1 MTDPHVSNDERSPD
15 PAGVDAGPQG
25 GPGGAGGEPKG
36 AALASTP
43 TSGQA
48 PAHEAQ
54 RSGAHRPEHSS
65 DTAQP
70 GYRAR
75 PAGQS
80 GLDRQDDQ
88 GAALDGPQGDGNYL
102 ASDRGDVP
110 LRNG

>member
-1 MTDPHVSNDERSPD
+1 MANSRSSDDERTPD
-15 PAGVDAGPQG
+15 PAGVEAGPQG

-36 AALASTP
+36 ASL
-43 TSGQA
+43 Q
-48 PAHEAQ
+48 AQ
-54 RSGAHRPEHSS
+54 RPASAPTESTHEHRREHSS

-80 GLDRQDDQ
+80 GVGMQDEDTSP
-88 GAALDGPQGDGNYL
+88 LDGPQGEGNYI
-102 ASDRGDVP
+102 ASDHGDLP